1 MSNGLVAPRFHTI
14 PSAFGTLNPSNRMG
28 NTKIKSALV
37 GVGII
42 GGVLLVGGGLA
53 GWKYAQ
59 LSAPA
64 TGFEHAETVEIA
76 EVKSVEWRPMADLV
90 GTVFALKS
98 VTVANEVAGT
108 VSEVN
113 VESGQVVEAGAVL
126 FALDASTE
134 RAELGAAEAA
144 IHSAESNAR
153 MVQSDLALAETKVRR
168 MRQAVEN
175 KAAPEMELD
184 EADAALVSAKAHLD
198 RTTAEIE
205 TAKARA
211 EQIRTII
218 RKKTLVA
225 SFRAR
230 AGIHGVQ
237 PGQYLKEGSEI
248 IRLESVDDT
257 IYLDFAVPQEHMARV
272 KVGDTVM
279 ASSALFGDKPV
290 RIEVVAVDASVNRE
304 TRNVRLRALVPNRDG
319 RLRPGMF
326 VDVQVP
332 VGESSAFVAIPNT
345 AVRRAPYGDHV
356 FVAVP
361 GETPGSLKASQRFI
375 RTGPNVGSDVIVLEG
390 LSPGDRVATVGS
402 FKLSDGVGIM
412 AAAPAAPNPE
422 GAGASVAKDSGKGG

>member
-1 MSNGLVAPRFHTI
+1 MANS
-14 PSAFGTLNPSNRMG
+14 
-28 NTKIKSALV
+28 KIKSALV
-37 GVGII
+37 GVGVI
-42 GGVLLVGGGLA
+42 GGVLLLGGGLA
-53 GWKYAQ
+53 GWKYVQ
-59 LSAPA
+59 LTAPPPPA
-64 TGFEHAETVEIA
+64 YEHTESVEIA
-76 EVKSVEWRPMADLV
+76 EVKSVNWRPMADLV

-108 VSEVN
+108 VSEVR

-126 FALDASTE
+126 LTLDSSTE
-134 RAELGAAEAA
+134 RAELSAAEGA
-144 IHSAESNAR
+144 IQSAESNAR

-184 EADAALVSAKAHLD
+184 EADAALVSAKANLD
-198 RTTAEIE
+198 RMTAEIE

-225 SFRAR
+225 PFRAR

-248 IRLESVDDT
+248 VRLESVDDT
-257 IYLDFAVPQEHMARV
+257 IYLDFAIPQEHMARV
-272 KVGDTVM
+272 KPGDSVM
-279 ASSALFGDKPV
+279 ATSVLFGEKPV
-290 RIEVVAVDASVNRE
+290 KIDVVAVDAAVNRE
-304 TRNVRLRALVPNRDG
+304 TRNVRLRAVVPNPDG
-319 RLRPGMF
+319 RLCPGMF

-332 VGESSAFVAIPNT
+332 VGESSAFVAIPST

-361 GETPGSLKASQRFI
+361 GQSPGSLKASQRFI
-375 RTGPNVGSDVIVLEG
+375 RTGPNVGADVIVLEG
-390 LSPGDRVATVGS
+390 LSPGDRIATTGS

-412 AAAPAAPNPE
+412 AAAPAGPKPE
-422 GAGASVAKDSGKGG
+422 GAGASVAKESGKGG